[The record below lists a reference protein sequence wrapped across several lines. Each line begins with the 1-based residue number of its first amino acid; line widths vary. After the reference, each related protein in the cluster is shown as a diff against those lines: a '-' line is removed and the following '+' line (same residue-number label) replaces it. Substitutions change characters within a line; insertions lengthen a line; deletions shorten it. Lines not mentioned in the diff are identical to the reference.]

1 MVIFIVLWPYLLI
14 TKLSCLQ
21 KNNIGH
27 TSIRTTYIVASRYVL
42 CNFKFQLCTK
52 ALRPNANR
60 DAYRSTCNGGNL
72 NKIARLKYS

>member
-1 MVIFIVLWPYLLI
+1 MKKSYKMQQTVLLE
-14 TKLSCLQ
+14 
-21 KNNIGH
+21 N
-27 TSIRTTYIVASRYVL
+27 RVSRGLPVL